1 MLEEAGLC
9 LYVVDRQCRDNSSV
23 HSKFGMCKNSVV
35 VTQTTSLQSSM
46 NTKLSPHRFWPS
58 HENELI
64 KTIQT
69 IPTNQPTCECQVGFT
84 LLWIRINQDNP

>member
-58 HENELI
+58 HENGLI
-64 KTIQT
+64 KTLQM
-69 IPTNQPTCECQVGFT
+69 IPHKLYVSFKSAPLYCG
-84 LLWIRINQDNP
+84 LG

>member
-69 IPTNQPTCECQVGFT
+69 IPHNLNVSVK
-84 LLWIRINQDNP
+84 LISLY